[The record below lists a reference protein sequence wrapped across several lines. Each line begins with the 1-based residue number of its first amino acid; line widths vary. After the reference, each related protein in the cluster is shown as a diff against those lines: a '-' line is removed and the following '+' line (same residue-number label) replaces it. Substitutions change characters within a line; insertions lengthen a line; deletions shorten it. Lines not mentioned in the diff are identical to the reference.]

1 LTSSKFRCYILGIS
15 AAGGERLRRK
25 IPQPDHRPWSKL
37 ARVAWSD
44 AGAVREP
51 GQCATSRGVP
61 VPIDVR
67 LGVDRFETRTD
78 WVVSR
83 HSFSYGPHYD
93 PANTRLGPLVSH
105 NDDVLS
111 PGRGFPEH
119 AHRDLEIV
127 TWVVEGALEHTDS
140 TGGSGVVTP
149 GVVGR
154 LSTGAGVRHVEANP
168 TAAPTRYVQMWIL
181 PDADGPP
188 SYELADVSPA
198 LRGGGFVAVA
208 GGDGAL
214 SVRCAGAQFSVARLP
229 ARMSVRLPWAS
240 MLHVFVAR
248 GSVLL
253 SGEPDADPVV
263 LGDGDAAR
271 ITDGV
276 DLRVEAIED
285 AELLVW
291 ALPA

>member
-1 LTSSKFRCYILGIS
+1 
-15 AAGGERLRRK
+15 
-25 IPQPDHRPWSKL
+25 
-37 ARVAWSD
+37 
-44 AGAVREP
+44 
-51 GQCATSRGVP
+51 VP
-61 VPIDVR
+61 VAIDVR

-93 PANTRLGPLVSH
+93 PTNTRLGALVSH

-127 TWVVEGALEHTDS
+127 TWVIEGALEHTDS
-140 TGGSGVVTP
+140 TGGSCVVTP

-168 TAAPTRYVQMWIL
+168 SAAPTRYVQMWIL

-188 SYELADVSPA
+188 SYDTADVSAA
-198 LRGGGFVAVA
+198 LSGGGFVAVA
-208 GGDGAL
+208 GGDGAAVL
-214 SVRCAGAQFSVARLP
+214 IRCAGARFSVARLP
-229 ARMSVRLPWAS
+229 ARLSARLPAAS
-240 MLHVFVAR
+240 LLHVFVAR

-253 SGEPDADPVV
+253 SGASVADPVV

-276 DLRVEAIED
+276 DLHVEAIRD

-291 ALPA
+291 AL